1 MSQDQKTVFVVLHRT
16 EGGQGSGYTI
26 AVARSERMVREMV
39 WNYLVNKPQGNNG
52 QCDRRDLLQVE
63 LLEEFSLFS
72 DLYFSLSLD
81 EVGVKC
87 EYALHTTSEDEA
99 PSMVAYMPHE
109 MSYLRFGGGGHER
122 EYVLNVAGHDSNC
135 YIPQLLNNKLQTLLP
150 NFHVDNRGSRIEIIG
165 KPFGSRD
172 DTAVVAAVKQV
183 FGQNLD
189 VGDLR

>member
-1 MSQDQKTVFVVLHRT
+1 MPHDQKTVYVVLHRT

-26 AVARSERMVREMV
+26 AVARNERMVREMV

-63 LLEEFSLFS
+63 LLEDFSLFS
-72 DLYFSLSLD
+72 DLYFSLPLD
-81 EVGVKC
+81 SVGVKC
-87 EYALHTTSEDEA
+87 EYALHTTNEDEA

-109 MSYLRFGGGGHER
+109 MTYLRFGGGGHER
-122 EYVLNVAGHDSNC
+122 EYVLNVAGHDSNDF
-135 YIPQLLNNKLQTLLP
+135 IPQLLNNKLQALLP

-183 FGQNLD
+183 FGQNVD